1 MFEEK
6 QEGQSVDV
14 CAFAQDRVPSP
25 THHLRPVHCWIF
37 AGQTCCGELPTPLPL
52 CLWRGE
58 SPTQPDPAPCHLQP
72 SPSLRSQRA
81 QTTTGAVENTRVP
94 SHPGPGPTLPQPGI

>member
-1 MFEEK
+1 MVFRRK
-6 QEGQSVDV
+6 QEGQSVHVCV
-14 CAFAQDRVPSP
+14 CALTQDRVRSP
-25 THHLRPVHCWIF
+25 THHPRPVHCWIF

-58 SPTQPDPAPCHLQP
+58 SPTLPDPAPCHLQP
-72 SPSLRSQRA
+72 SPNLRSQRA
-81 QTTTGAVENTRVP
+81 RTTTGAVE